1 MRTWPTYRRCL
12 RKTCKLRIY
21 QYLMYT
27 VDFSLKTHAQCLV
40 YLRFHCH
47 RQRCSNRQ
55 WWEARG
61 NRSDT
66 VQTSCHVN
74 SASVVVNNFS
84 LWQLPSDSR
93 RYILSCSCCSSH
105 LITRHLHV
113 PRRRRLRTLA
123 RWRLRRPSLFRA
135 GCFLGF
141 DSWGCRAHGE
151 DPAWSYYWVG
161 PDLTY
166 PLHPPTTTHTV
177 WLMATLTYWN
187 TKWYSVEITHSTA

>member
-1 MRTWPTYRRCL
+1 
-12 RKTCKLRIY
+12 
-21 QYLMYT
+21 MYT

-40 YLRFHCH
+40 YLRFLCH
-47 RQRCSNRQ
+47 RQRWSNWQ

-93 RYILSCSCCSSH
+93 RYLLSCSSH

-123 RWRLRRPSLFRA
+123 RWRLRLSW

-141 DSWGCRAHGE
+141 DSWGVRYQTQGG
-151 DPAWSYYWVG
+151 DPSWYYWVG
-161 PDLTY
+161 LDLTC
-166 PLHPPTTTHTV
+166 PPSPPRLESIIL
-177 WLMATLTYWN
+177 WLYG
-187 TKWYSVEITHSTA
+187 VF